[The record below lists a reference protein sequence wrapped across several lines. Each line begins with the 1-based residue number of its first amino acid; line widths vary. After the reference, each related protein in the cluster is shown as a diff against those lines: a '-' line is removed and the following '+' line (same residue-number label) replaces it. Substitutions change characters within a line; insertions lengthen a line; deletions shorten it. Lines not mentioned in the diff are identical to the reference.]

1 MFALVARNSASKCP
15 RSNLL
20 VLKDGLFARQPS
32 FWPLWH
38 TSTDPS
44 VSRWKSP
51 LVQVYL
57 NVIYV
62 VLKKCWCDI
71 KWNAQRA
78 PFNGPDPGTPLQ
90 QNTCRPKEDRGR
102 SRRHI
107 SEVTSHYGDKPTLKT
122 PQMKKDECSANKGQ
136 KGTVMTPTLVKRCR
150 VQCVPQC
157 VMMKSW
163 VLLWLGPDCRGE
175 AEWASWVFSSTPCS
189 REANSSARERRSLP
203 KMFCTSKSKALS
215 ADTAR

>member
-1 MFALVARNSASKCP
+1 MAGNPPDVFLKMFALVARNSASKCP
-15 RSNLL
+15 RSNSL
-20 VLKDGLFARQPS
+20 VLNDGLFARQPS

-44 VSRWKSP
+44 VSRWKRS
-51 LVQVYL
+51 LVQVENETHSEPHL
-57 NVIYV
+57 TV
-62 VLKKCWCDI
+62 
-71 KWNAQRA
+71 R
-78 PFNGPDPGTPLQ
+78 TRERPLQ
-90 QNTCRPKEDRGR
+90 HNTCRPKEDRGR

-122 PQMKKDECSANKGQ
+122 PQMKDECSANKGQ
-136 KGTVMTPTLVKRCR
+136 KGIVITPMLVKCCR
-150 VQCVPQC
+150 AQC
-157 VMMKSW
+157 VMMKRW

-175 AEWASWVFSSTPCS
+175 AEWASWVFSTTPYS

-203 KMFCTSKSKALS
+203 KMFCTSKSKVLS